1 MGSVV
6 AAAAAVVAVLLGVQ
20 VNRLDQRV
28 AQVAAASRHNGLNQG
43 VQAALLDPSAQKVT
57 LAATSTGSTGTGTTL
72 AKGAR
77 AAVVVVLPD
86 GSAFMLSTGL
96 PRLAADRTHQ
106 LWGVVDGRTVSLGLL
121 GSQPRDISFTVD
133 PAAPVKIF
141 AVTDEAAGGVVRSM
155 HNPVAQSTT
164 A

>member
-43 VQAALLDPSAQKVT
+43 VQAALLDPSAQVT